1 MQFSPSEIILS
12 LFSARSTDLSVSEI
26 KNALDLA
33 SPFWTQ
39 LEAITASVAAQQG
52 IFKKPLFLFA
62 VSAVLSLC
70 ISRFGMLVCCSHIS
84 KNIQVISLASEV
96 LVSTGLVP
104 HKH

>member
-70 ISRFGMLVCCSHIS
+70 IPLWDARMLFTH
-84 KNIQVISLASEV
+84 Q
-96 LVSTGLVP
+96 
-104 HKH
+104 